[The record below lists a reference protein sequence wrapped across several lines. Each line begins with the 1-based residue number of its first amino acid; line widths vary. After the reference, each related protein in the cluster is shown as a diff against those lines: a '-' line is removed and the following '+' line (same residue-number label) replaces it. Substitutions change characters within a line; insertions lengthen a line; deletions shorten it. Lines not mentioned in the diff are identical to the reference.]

1 MRHNRFQLKIE
12 KLESILAIKDI
23 QLAAALEIIQQIAKL
38 PDHVV
43 LNLVNEKS
51 GLTPEQIKQ
60 GNSMLKPAKPVQQ
73 QFSNRKTEVYVRT
86 SRLPKQKD
94 SSNGE
99 K

>member
-1 MRHNRFQLKIE
+1 MKHNRFQLKIE
-12 KLESILAIKDI
+12 KLEALLDIKAT
-23 QLAAALEIIQQIAKL
+23 QLNAALELIQQISKL
-38 PDHVV
+38 PDHMV

-60 GNSMLKPAKPVQQ
+60 GNSMLKPVKPIQQ
-73 QFSNRKTEVYVRT
+73 QFSNRKTEVFVRT